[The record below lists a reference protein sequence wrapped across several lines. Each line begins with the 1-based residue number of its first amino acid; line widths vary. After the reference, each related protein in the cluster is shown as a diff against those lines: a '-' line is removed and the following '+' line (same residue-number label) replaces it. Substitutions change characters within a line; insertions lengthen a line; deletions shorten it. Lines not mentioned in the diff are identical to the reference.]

1 MCLEIKNT
9 TPKVAKRDIVCYKV
23 LVVKD
28 NAIMDKDGALVIND
42 IYVTPF
48 FKFVMEPNKLY
59 EEKNKFEVGIET
71 RLTPFIKRIKYTTIV
86 QSGCFH
92 TFKSK
97 IDAKLFKKDLGL
109 RNNEAVIMKCVIPEG
124 TEYFEGTYDT
134 FYYKAYASKSLKT
147 IQVI

>member
-1 MCLEIKNT
+1 MNKNG
-9 TPKVAKRDIVCYKV
+9 V
-23 LVVKD
+23 
-28 NAIMDKDGALVIND
+28 LVIND

-59 EEKNKFEVGIET
+59 EEKKVFEVGIGS
-71 RLTPFIKRIKYTTIV
+71 RLTLSKRIKYTTIV

-109 RNNEAVIMKCVIPEG
+109 RNNEAVIMKCVIPKG
-124 TEYFEGTYDT
+124 TKYFEGRYETWA
-134 FYYKAYASKSLKT
+134 YKCYASKSLQT
-147 IQVI
+147 LAIVR